1 MLMLRTSILPRHW
14 PLLHKLSLS
23 SALSVKVGGAACV
36 ARFVFFLGYRC
47 ITEQI
52 CRLLSYF
59 LSFLFLPFFPSM
71 FQSSPLIHSFIH
83 SPSIH
88 SFIHPFIHSFIHS
101 SIYPL
106 FIHYSFIHHYFAC
119 IYVYW
124 CCMVADTRCVFYC
137 DSENYANCH
146 SFCRSFFLVR
156 RCCLCERN
164 SHSDFPAGSTHFWSD
179 YLGNSFGYRG

>member
-1 MLMLRTSILPRHW
+1 MLLKMLMLRTSILPRHW
-14 PLLHKLSLS
+14 PLLHNLSLS

-52 CRLLSYF
+52 YRLLSYF

-88 SFIHPFIHSFIHS
+88 SSIHPFIHPSIHSSIHPFIHPFIHLFIHSFIHS

-119 IYVYW
+119 IYS
-124 CCMVADTRCVFYC
+124 APKQ
-137 DSENYANCH
+137 
-146 SFCRSFFLVR
+146 
-156 RCCLCERN
+156 ER
-164 SHSDFPAGSTHFWSD
+164 
-179 YLGNSFGYRG
+179 

>member
-59 LSFLFLPFFPSM
+59 HSFWFLPFFHLC
-71 FQSSPLIHSFIH
+71 FNLPLLFIHSFIH
-83 SPSIH
+83 HPFIHPSIH
-88 SFIHPFIHSFIHS
+88 PFIHPFIHLSTIHS
-101 SIYPL
+101 L
-106 FIHYSFIHHYFAC
+106 FIHPSFTLRVYIC
-119 IYVYW
+119 IL
-124 CCMVADTRCVFYC
+124 MLVADTRCVFYC

-146 SFCRSFFLVR
+146 SFCSSLFLVR
-156 RCCLCERN
+156 RCCLCEKN

-179 YLGNSFGYRG
+179 NLGNSFGYRG